1 MKQLFTQSENYKS
14 EYSCSIVRVEEL
26 TPVEGSDFLVKTTVN
41 GESVVVRHDEVKTGD
56 VMFYISNE
64 CEISGKFL
72 FTNNLYNNSLL
83 NSNAREE
90 DAEQHKGF
98 FEKTGRVRMIKL
110 RGVPSYGFLFRKSS
124 LVKLYPELERIDLD
138 QYVGTSFDTVC
149 GDILVKSYVPYIKH
163 TTTTSRTSR
172 RDRFNTLV
180 DGTFK
185 LHYDTELLGQHVD
198 MLHPSTVVT
207 ISTKLHGTSIVLG
220 NIQCNL
226 PVQLPLYKKFINGV
240 ARLFTKP
247 PFPSYHKE
255 YRVIYSSR
263 TVIKNRW
270 VDKGSNP
277 HTFEPTTSDVWG
289 KYYRIIGPWIPKD
302 TMVYGEIVGSSIQK
316 GYDYGCPSGTDKIMI
331 YRVVENGWELSMP
344 EVGAWVQHLIETSG
358 LHDTII
364 PTPILYRGTLQD
376 LYPEIP
382 VDENYGANILEA
394 MKHDKTRL
402 GMEAREPMCKNKVP
416 REGVVVR
423 FDDMQTKA
431 FKLKTDAFK
440 MKEAKMIDEGNIDI
454 EMNEQL

>member
-1 MKQLFTQSENYKS
+1 MNQPFTQSENYKS
-14 EYSCSIVRVEEL
+14 EYSCSIVRVGEL

-64 CEISGKFL
+64 CEISSKFL
-72 FTNNLYNNSLL
+72 FVNNLYSNSLL
-83 NSNAREE
+83 NSNARDE

-138 QYVGTSFDTVC
+138 QYVGTSFDMVC
-149 GDILVKSYVPYIKH
+149 GDILVKPYVPYIKH

-172 RDRFNTLV
+172 RDMFDTLV

-185 LHYDTELLGQHVD
+185 LHYDTDLLGQHID
-198 MLHPSTVVT
+198 LLHPSTVVT

-226 PVQLPLYKKFINGV
+226 PILLPLYKRFTNRV
-240 ARLFTKP
+240 ARLFTRP
-247 PFPSYHKE
+247 PFPSYHKD

-270 VDKGSNP
+270 IDKGSTP
-277 HTFEPTTSDVWG
+277 HDFEPTTNDVWS
-289 KYYRIIGPWIPKD
+289 KYYKIIGSWIPKD

-316 GYDYGCPSGTDKIMI
+316 GYDYGCPTGTDKIMI
-331 YRVVENGWELSMP
+331 YRVVENGRELSMP
-344 EVGAWVQHLIETSG
+344 EVGAWVQRLIETSG
-358 LHDTII
+358 LHDNII
-364 PTPILYRGTLQD
+364 PTPILYHGTLQD
-376 LYPEIP
+376 LYPEVP
-382 VDENYGANILEA
+382 VDENYGANILEK

-402 GMEAREPMCKNKVP
+402 GMEAREPLCKNKVP

-423 FDDMQTKA
+423 FDDMQARA

-440 MKEAKMIDEGNIDI
+440 MKEAKIIDEGNIDI